1 MIPRPNVHAQ
11 IAALQREV
19 TLLHGV
25 MRSTPPT
32 RRSRLH
38 SRPAPNEQAQSA
50 PSAIS
55 QTQAPTVRHH
65 RCRKI
70 NRRPRVTIAPGI
82 KITTLPG
89 TLYAT
94 TCKILAERGQL
105 AEHDT
110 LFAAFLKTPDKEN
123 AVMFLQL
130 IGVTRA
136 ALEHRLDNDEEYR
149 AHREKRSQMYQQLAA
164 AGDPRYQKFM
174 NNLRIVDADG
184 NWRGNVDEAL
194 ATLYGARKITLVH
207 RRKNLQIL
215 NKAGLMFDSFT
226 ISGAQYCFLY
236 KQKWHRVFR
245 RAAALA
251 KS

>member
-1 MIPRPNVHAQ
+1 MIPRQNVHEQ

-25 MRSTPPT
+25 LRSAPAT

-38 SRPAPNEQAQSA
+38 SRSVPNEQAQSA
-50 PSAIS
+50 PSAIP
-55 QTQAPTVRHH
+55 QTQAPTVQH
-65 RCRKI
+65 RSRKI
-70 NRRPRVTIAPGI
+70 NRQPRVEIAPGI
-82 KITTLPG
+82 KLTTLPG
-89 TLYAT
+89 TMYAT

-110 LFAAFLKTPDKEN
+110 LFAEFLKAPDKEN

-136 ALEHRLDNDEEYR
+136 LLEHRLNNDDEYR

-164 AGDPRYQKFM
+164 AGDPRYQKLM
-174 NNLRIVDADG
+174 NNLRIVDTDG
-184 NWRGNVDEAL
+184 NWRGNVDEAIS
-194 ATLYGARKITLVH
+194 TLYGARKLTRVH
-207 RRKNLQIL
+207 RSKNLQIL

-226 ISGAQYCFLY
+226 IGSAQYCFLY

-245 RAAALA
+245 KAAALA
-251 KS
+251 AS